1 MIMRHITK
9 RKYIYRK
16 RQYLLE
22 IREMKR
28 RRYRKFRIYRGKIT
42 QIETSRFKRFCPKA
56 LRYLDE
62 KWHCKARK
70 ISDVQI
76 PENFSFKENF
86 NESVDV
92 IKDFLLLLLYKR
104 KEFQVDFSKCKN
116 LSFSAIF
123 LMNLIFQ
130 KYGKT
135 LDVLDALVG
144 LIRQRKIKVIPP
156 QGTDTIRVYKYLHAL
171 EWYCSYK
178 FTDSDGEFMRLG
190 LQEGKYRGFKEN
202 RKGVV
207 GKRIVSFINSSYG
220 PLKKK
225 LTHQSQN
232 LIESLISEILNN
244 AEDHSLQNNEWY
256 VDGIALHETIDEKEV
271 VELNLVIFNLGDSM
285 YDAFE
290 KTKEDNGTIYNK
302 LENRYLQHKRQF
314 TLFKRFEKK
323 SLFTLYMLNE
333 GISRLKFK
341 DPSRGNGTMQFL
353 KAFADLGTKAA
364 LGEDSKSCLNV
375 ISGHTVL
382 TCDDEV
388 VPFVNGTH
396 LIISLNSQKNNKD
409 LPDSQYLK
417 YYSRYI
423 PGTFIDCKIYITDNF
438 VENIKNEDN

>member
-1 MIMRHITK
+1 MI
-9 RKYIYRK
+9 
-16 RQYLLE
+16 
-22 IREMKR
+22 
-28 RRYRKFRIYRGKIT
+28 
-42 QIETSRFKRFCPKA
+42 
-56 LRYLDE
+56 
-62 KWHCKARK
+62 
-70 ISDVQI
+70 
-76 PENFSFKENF
+76 FS
-86 NESVDV
+86 
-92 IKDFLLLLLYKR
+92 I
-104 KEFQVDFSKCKN
+104 
-116 LSFSAIF
+116 I
-123 LMNLIFQ
+123 
-130 KYGKT
+130 
-135 LDVLDALVG
+135 
-144 LIRQRKIKVIPP
+144 
-156 QGTDTIRVYKYLHAL
+156 
-171 EWYCSYK
+171 
-178 FTDSDGEFMRLG
+178 
-190 LQEGKYRGFKEN
+190 
-202 RKGVV
+202 
-207 GKRIVSFINSSYG
+207 
-220 PLKKK
+220 
-225 LTHQSQN
+225 QN

-290 KTKEDNGTIYNK
+290 KTKEDNGAIYNK
-302 LENRYLQHKRQF
+302 LENSYLQHKRQF
-314 TLFKRFEKK
+314 TLFKRFEKE

-438 VENIKNEDN
+438 VENI